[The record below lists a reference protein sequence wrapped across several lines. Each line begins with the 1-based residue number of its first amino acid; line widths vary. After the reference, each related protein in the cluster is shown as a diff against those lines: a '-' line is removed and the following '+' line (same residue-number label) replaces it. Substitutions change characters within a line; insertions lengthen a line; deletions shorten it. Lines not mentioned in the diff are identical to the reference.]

1 MAYENTQAAKEAV
14 YTAIGINDQRFDGMW
29 ICVDVTEMYTSG
41 QWRNKPTGRFQVRI
55 SSPHRGRVSR
65 DTIMRTRKELNN
77 EFDMDAIKAAVVA
90 YVTEKKRQAADDKA
104 RMETVASNRSI
115 VKDTKALYQ
124 GKTHVSDYFN
134 GTCAIYASEREEG
147 KVRLKWDFGSVDA
160 ETAAKIMNLINEI
173 GA

>member
-1 MAYENTQAAKEAV
+1 MAYENCQVAKEAV

-29 ICVDVTEMYTSG
+29 VCVDITEMYTSG
-41 QWRNKPTGRFQVRI
+41 WRQQRTGRFQARI
-55 SSPHRGRVSR
+55 SSPYRGRTGR
-65 DTIMRTRKELNN
+65 DTILRTRKELNN
-77 EFDMDAIKAAVVA
+77 EFDMVAIKAAVVA
-90 YVTEKKRQAADDKA
+90 YVTEKKRQDADDKA

-124 GKTHVSDYFN
+124 GKTYVSDYFN
-134 GTCAIYASEREEG
+134 GTCAIYSSEHEQG